1 MSCCTTTRFR
11 FYFLFYFV
19 AFRRIWMDAR
29 GEDCACVHYGKKEGS
44 ATGTFSCIH
53 FLLFFLFLFH
63 PLHPSTA
70 QYMSSVIRTET
81 LSLILFCFVFF
92 SCVVLFHPPTESQS
106 WSTHIS
112 WFLPV
117 ALLFSLFSLPHS
129 GSQMTQGKGRDH
141 GVR

>member
-11 FYFLFYFV
+11 YFF
-19 AFRRIWMDAR
+19 
-29 GEDCACVHYGKKEGS
+29 
-44 ATGTFSCIH
+44 
-53 FLLFFLFLFH
+53 
-63 PLHPSTA
+63 
-70 QYMSSVIRTET
+70 
-81 LSLILFCFVFF
+81 ILFCCFPPHLDGRQRRGLRVCALWKKGRICHWHFLMYPFSSLLPLPLPPPPSYYCTVHEQCHKNRNTIPYPVLFCFF

-117 ALLFSLFSLPHS
+117 ALLFSLPHS